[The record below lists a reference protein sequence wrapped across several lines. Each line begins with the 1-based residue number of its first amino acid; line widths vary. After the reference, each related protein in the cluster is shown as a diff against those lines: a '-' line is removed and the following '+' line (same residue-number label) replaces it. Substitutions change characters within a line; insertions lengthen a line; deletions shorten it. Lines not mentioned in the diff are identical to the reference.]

1 MPVDSATL
9 HTILGTPS
17 YYRQF
22 RAFAEREYNVEN
34 LDFLEAAAAYRRN
47 PSKTRAIAILD
58 RFVKDNSVSQVN
70 ISFTQREDVLTATSG
85 YAASRG
91 RAQRMGFFKRHWT
104 AGHRKAAENVFD
116 DAIDEVQKLVMS
128 DTLHRFLQTPN
139 GVVIAAAIEQRVAR
153 PGVGRGVLLHLGLS

>member
-9 HTILGTPS
+9 RTILGTPS

-34 LDFLEAAAAYRRN
+34 LDFLEAAAAYRRS

-58 RFVKDNSVSQVN
+58 RFVKENSASQVN

-85 YAASRG
+85 YEA
-91 RAQRMGFFKRHWT
+91 
-104 AGHRKAAENVFD
+104 
-116 DAIDEVQKLVMS
+116 
-128 DTLHRFLQTPN
+128 
-139 GVVIAAAIEQRVAR
+139 
-153 PGVGRGVLLHLGLS
+153 